1 MIGELRKHM
10 GEHEHDLSDIK
21 ITPENYAEFICILSE
36 GKINS
41 SAAQTVLAEM
51 YKAGGDPSQIIEE
64 KDLAQMDNSDELEK
78 IVEQVLSE
86 NQKAVD
92 DYKKGET
99 QIMGFLIGR
108 IKQHFPS
115 SDTNQIKKALETSI
129 LNT

>member
-1 MIGELRKHM
+1 MPAEL
-10 GEHEHDLSDIK
+10 IK
-21 ITPENYAEFICILSE
+21 NIIQISQTFQ
-36 GKINS
+36 IN
-41 SAAQTVLAEM
+41 
-51 YKAGGDPSQIIEE
+51 P
-64 KDLAQMDNSDELEK
+64 DELEK